1 MHVNTNEKNGKL
13 REANT
18 WLQEQ
23 MAEKLN
29 ISLNGYAKIER
40 GESKIYLEKLEQIA
54 QVVDIDFVELMQ

>member
-1 MHVNTNEKNGKL
+1 MNTNEKNGKL